1 MREGAT
7 VAGHRLTGRT
17 RRSEVGTWADAVS
30 ADGRPSGALRFDP
43 PAVATAGARERLVA
57 AVGADLRLQSDG
69 PIGLLPVID
78 LVAARDEVWLIT
90 TRATPSVADLMAA
103 GRLDLGGAATVLVET
118 AQALLA
124 VHAAGAAH
132 GALHAGTIVI
142 GEDGSA
148 LLAERGLLRALRGE
162 HASAEQDVAAWAAL
176 AGALAADCGQGHA
189 AAALRR
195 ASATAVAHGL
205 AAARETL
212 LGERG
217 AFPGVGREGLAH
229 AAQNLSAPASPVSPE
244 YRGSP
249 EYPASPEHPGY
260 PAVAAAG
267 SSGGEAVTLLDLPD
281 ATEGPGDVMMRFG
294 PGVPTETTAA
304 QIWRSGQTSAAVT
317 ATHAGRPAPRRRRRR
332 STAWAGTLLL
342 AILIAA
348 AILWLRQAPAASLA
362 VSDVDVK
369 APSKTVRCGGT
380 ADFVGIVTTNGE
392 AGTIRYRW
400 LRSDGRKPVEG
411 EQPVSSGNTSVDLP
425 LHWNVKGSGTF
436 KGTATLRILSPTAS
450 GKPIQD
456 KASFTYKC

>member
-30 ADGRPSGALRFDP
+30 PDGRPSGALLFDP

-57 AVGADLRLQSDG
+57 TVGADLRLQSGG

-90 TRATPSVADLMAA
+90 TRATPSVAGLMAA
-103 GRLDLGGAATVLVET
+103 GRLDPGGAATVLLET

-132 GALHAGTIVI
+132 GALHAGTVVI

-162 HASAEQDVAAWAAL
+162 YASAEQDVAAWAAL
-176 AGALAADCGQGHA
+176 AGALAADCRDGHA
-189 AAALRR
+189 ATALRR
-195 ASATAVAHGL
+195 ASAAAAHGL
-205 AAARETL
+205 AAARDTL
-212 LGERG
+212 LAERG
-217 AFPGVGREGLAH
+217 AFPGMGREGLAH
-229 AAQNLSAPASPVSPE
+229 AAQGLSAPAFS
-244 YRGSP
+244 
-249 EYPASPEHPGY
+249 ASPAFPEPST
-260 PAVAAAG
+260 VAAAG

-281 ATEGPGDVMMRFG
+281 ATEGSGNVMMRFG

-304 QIWRSGQTSAAVT
+304 QIWRAGQTSAAVT
-317 ATHAGRPAPRRRRRR
+317 ATHTGRPAPRRRRRR

-348 AILWLRQAPAASLA
+348 AILWLRQTPAAPLA
-362 VSDVDVK
+362 VTDVDVK
-369 APSKTVRCGGT
+369 APSKTVRCDGT

-411 EQPVSSGNTSVDLP
+411 EQQVSSGNTSVDLP
-425 LHWNVKGSGTF
+425 LHWNVTGSGTF
-436 KGTATLRILSPTAS
+436 KGTATLRILSPTTS

-456 KASFTYKC
+456 KASFAYKC

>member
-30 ADGRPSGALRFDP
+30 PDGRPSGALLFDL

-57 AVGADLRLQSDG
+57 TVGADVRLQSGG

-90 TRATPSVADLMAA
+90 TRATPAVADLMAA
-103 GRLDLGGAATVLVET
+103 GRLDPGGAATVLLET
-118 AQALLA
+118 AQALLT

-142 GEDGSA
+142 GEDGSV

-176 AGALAADCGQGHA
+176 AGALAANCGQGHA
-189 AAALRR
+189 AAALRH
-195 ASATAVAHGL
+195 ASAAAAHGL
-205 AAARETL
+205 AAARDTL
-212 LGERG
+212 LAERD
-217 AFPGVGREGLAH
+217 AFPGVGREGLAR
-229 AAQNLSAPASPVSPE
+229 AAHGLSAPASPDLPI
-244 YRGSP
+244 G
-249 EYPASPEHPGY
+249 PAAGL
-260 PAVAAAG
+260 AAG

-281 ATEGPGDVMMRFG
+281 AADGPGDVMMRFG

-304 QIWRSGQTSAAVT
+304 QIWRAGQTSASIT
-317 ATHAGRPAPRRRRRR
+317 ATQTRGPAPRRRRRR

-348 AILWLRQAPAASLA
+348 VILWLRQTPGAPLA

-369 APSKTVRCGGT
+369 APKKTVRCDGQ
-380 ADFVGIVTTNGE
+380 ADFVGVVTTNGE
-392 AGTIRYRW
+392 AGSIRYLW
-400 LRSDGRKPVEG
+400 IRSDGRKPLEG
-411 EQPVSSGNTSVDLP
+411 EQRTSSGDTSVDLP
-425 LHWNVKGSGTF
+425 LHWKVTGSGSF
-436 KGTATLRILSPTAS
+436 KGTATLRVLSPTTS